1 LERLAQE
8 PFDLVL
14 MDLQMPRMDG
24 VTAARTWR
32 AKECDSG
39 SRVPIV
45 AMTAYPQDR
54 GEAQCFEAG
63 MDGYL
68 LKPVSRES
76 LKAAIVSARERV
88 LTMTVSPRTCVGASV
103 WPFDQTE
110 MLERIGEDM
119 SLLRELSELYSQAW
133 PALIEKMRRQL
144 SQREREALRRTAH
157 AIKGLVGN
165 FAAKSAYERARGI
178 EFGAASTAWEDL
190 EKECNELEGRV
201 KELDFSLKTYLE
213 KEPSRPIL

>member
-1 LERLAQE
+1 
-8 PFDLVL
+8 
-14 MDLQMPRMDG
+14 
-24 VTAARTWR
+24 
-32 AKECDSG
+32 
-39 SRVPIV
+39 
-45 AMTAYPQDR
+45 
-54 GEAQCFEAG
+54 
-63 MDGYL
+63 
-68 LKPVSRES
+68 
-76 LKAAIVSARERV
+76 
-88 LTMTVSPRTCVGASV
+88 V